1 MAIYCLA
8 CGKDIANERGRR
20 LLQSESSR
28 NVLPLWSSL
37 FGEEVQG
44 RGVEVDVMDFVR
56 SGGKVCRSC
65 FVALEKCTKIL
76 EGAKDSMRK
85 AVDVGLNVGPGAQQ
99 QNSRAFY
106 IPPTFA
112 VPSTQP
118 LAPQGPCP
126 SPDVTVSLPL

>member
-56 SGGKVCRSC
+56 SGRKVCRSC
-65 FVALEKCTKIL
+65 FVALEKCTKFL
-76 EGAKDSMRK
+76 KVQK
-85 AVDVGLNVGPGAQQ
+85 
-99 QNSRAFY
+99 
-106 IPPTFA
+106 IP
-112 VPSTQP
+112 
-118 LAPQGPCP
+118 
-126 SPDVTVSLPL
+126 